1 MEGTIFLA
9 QYLSGRE
16 HALTGT
22 LCCTIKGRGA
32 AYRHKRVPVQLSS
45 LAANIN
51 MAREPVSSPAI
62 FTKQLSAKKVHLSKT
77 GTRVLLC
84 SYSLGFSSTFFLR
97 GARGF
102 LTGASA
108 GVSIGAASTT
118 ALGLRPRFFA
128 GASAGTSSFTFLAR
142 PVPFQREAFR
152 PRYPSG
158 RRCTPRPCSYTRLMV
173 WCISSAAGSS
183 APPAATPS
191 RRSIRAWATAGDGT
205 GAS

>member
-62 FTKQLSAKKVHLSKT
+62 FTKQLSAKKAHLSKT

-84 SYSLGFSSTFFLR
+84 SYSLGFSSTFFLQ

-108 GVSIGAASTT
+108 GVSTGAASTA

-128 GASAGTSSFTFLAR
+128 GASAGTSSFTFLAQ

-158 RRCTPRPCSYTRLMV
+158 RSCTPRPCS
-173 WCISSAAGSS
+173 SG
-183 APPAATPS
+183 
-191 RRSIRAWATAGDGT
+191 RA
-205 GAS
+205 

>member
-62 FTKQLSAKKVHLSKT
+62 FTKQLSAKKAHLSKT

-108 GVSIGAASTT
+108 GVSTGAASTA

-128 GASAGTSSFTFLAR
+128 GASAGTSAGASAETSAGTSSFTFLAR

-152 PRYPSG
+152 PRCPSG
-158 RRCTPRPCSYTRLMV
+158 RRCTPRPCSSGRT
-173 WCISSAAGSS
+173 
-183 APPAATPS
+183 
-191 RRSIRAWATAGDGT
+191 
-205 GAS
+205 

>member
-62 FTKQLSAKKVHLSKT
+62 FTKQLSAKKAHLSKT
-77 GTRVLLC
+77 CTRVLLC

-108 GVSIGAASTT
+108 GVSTGAASTA
-118 ALGLRPRFFA
+118 ALGLWPRFFA
-128 GASAGTSSFTFLAR
+128 GASAGTSAGVSAGTSAGASSFTFLAR

-158 RRCTPRPCSYTRLMV
+158 RRCTPRPCSSGRT
-173 WCISSAAGSS
+173 
-183 APPAATPS
+183 
-191 RRSIRAWATAGDGT
+191 
-205 GAS
+205 